1 MEMNVRAAGMRGFD
15 ALMAALGVDFRP
27 LLAAVGISESALHDE
42 EERVSLRAYARLL
55 ENAVVQTGRDDLG
68 LRMAEYQD
76 VSILGPLAIAM
87 QNAATVGEAVELC
100 SRYLYTHS
108 PGIRLSLHPLQT
120 GQGAPA
126 LANCA
131 LRMNLVLPSWWPQ
144 TQLMEQC
151 LADLHHFVA
160 MLAGSPDA
168 LNDALLGVQFTHAR
182 CTQAARYIDV
192 FGRPVE
198 FSCAHTQLVVS
209 GRFLGRSMA
218 GVSDDLHR
226 LSLDYLQLAF
236 APQEATLT
244 ERVEDVLR
252 RALSS
257 TRGRRDVVAR
267 LLDLHPRTLQRRLR
281 DEGVAF
287 SELVDKARREQA
299 RQWLTASQL
308 PLIQVAGAVGLADQ
322 AVLSR
327 NCRRWFGCTPLQL
340 RAGRGADAGAPQKS
354 HSSI

>member
-1 MEMNVRAAGMRGFD
+1 MNVRAAGMRGFD
-15 ALMAALGVDFRP
+15 TLMATLGVECQP
-27 LLAAVGISESALHDE
+27 LLAAVGIPDRALHDD

-55 ENAVVQTGRDDLG
+55 ENAVVQTGQDDLG

-76 VSILGPLAIAM
+76 ISILGPLAIAM

-108 PGIRLSLHPLQT
+108 PGIRLSLHMLKPAP
-120 GQGAPA
+120 GAADTEP
-126 LANCA
+126 ANCA
-131 LRMNLVLPSWWPQ
+131 LRMSLVLPSWWPQ

-151 LADLHHFVA
+151 LADLHHFIA

-168 LNDALLGVQFTHAR
+168 LRDALRGVQFSHDR
-182 CTQAARYIDV
+182 CTDASRYTTV
-192 FGRPVE
+192 FGRSVE
-198 FSCAHTQLVVS
+198 FCCANTQLVVS
-209 GRFLGRSMA
+209 GRFLARSMA
-218 GVSDDLHR
+218 GVSDELHR

-267 LLDLHPRTLQRRLR
+267 LLDMHPRTLQRRLR
-281 DEGVAF
+281 EEGVAF
-287 SELVDKARREQA
+287 TQLVDDARREQA
-299 RQWLTASQL
+299 RDWLTASRL
-308 PLIQVAGAVGLADQ
+308 PLVQVAGAVGLADQ

-327 NCRRWFGCTPLQL
+327 NCRRWFGCTPMQL
-340 RAGRGADAGAPQKS
+340 RAGKRESIATPSGRAP
-354 HSSI
+354 I